1 MSLEEQRKFL
11 HDLAN
16 PLSVLQ
22 GNLRIAVRTLEASN
36 QQNPELVEVLKRL
49 SKAMESSS
57 KINSLLSERRQN
69 LLNQQEKIAG

>member
-1 MSLEEQRKFL
+1 MSLEEQRNFL

-22 GNLRIAVRTLEASN
+22 GNLRIAMRALEASN
-36 QQNPELVEVLKRL
+36 PQNPELAEVMNRL
-49 SKAMESSS
+49 NKVMESSK

-69 LLNQQEKIAG
+69 LHNQQEKNAS